1 MNQLLLCYSVATS
14 ERKSEVVESAYGASV
29 RETIPTSIKLDR
41 KTGRFSVYAWVVLGF
56 NLLVILWGAYVRASG
71 SGAGCGSH
79 WPLCNGEVVPRT
91 RGAETLIELTHRT
104 TSGVALLL
112 VLGLLVWA
120 FRAFPRKHPARLG
133 AVLSVFFI
141 ITEALIGAGLVLFGF
156 VADND
161 SIGRAVY
168 LSIHLVNTFLL
179 LAALALTAWW
189 ASGGSALKLRG
200 HGALSLILCAGL
212 VGALVLGVSGA
223 VTALGDTLFPGSTLM
238 GGLRDDFS
246 PTAHILVRLR
256 VLHPT
261 IALLVSSLLIF
272 AARFAADKRPVR
284 TTKRLAWALAI
295 LVLIELCAG
304 LVNLILLAPIPM
316 QIVHLLLAD
325 LVWTCLVLLTAS
337 ALGEET
343 ALSHVSNRA

>member
-1 MNQLLLCYSVATS
+1 M
-14 ERKSEVVESAYGASV
+14 VESAYSTGV
-29 RETIPTSIKLDR
+29 EQTIPAQIKLEQR
-41 KTGRFSVYAWVVLGF
+41 GGWFSIYAWVVLAF

-79 WPLCNGEVVPRT
+79 WPLCNGEVVPRA
-91 RGAETLIELTHRT
+91 RPVETLIELTHRT
-104 TSGVALLL
+104 TSGFALIL
-112 VLGLLVWA
+112 VSVLLVWA
-120 FRAFPRKHPARLG
+120 FRAYPRKHPARLG
-133 AVLSVFFI
+133 AVLSIFFI

-189 ASGGSALKLRG
+189 ASGGRALRLRNQ
-200 HGALSLILCAGL
+200 GALLLILCAGL
-212 VGALVLGVSGA
+212 VGALVLGISGA
-223 VTALGDTLFPGSTLM
+223 ITALGDTLFPASTLG

-246 PTAHILVRLR
+246 STAHILIRLR

-261 IALLVSSLLIF
+261 IAVAVSALLIF
-272 AARFAADKRPVR
+272 AARFAATNRPGKM
-284 TTKRLAWALAI
+284 TKRFAWALA
-295 LVLIELCAG
+295 LLMLIELCAG
-304 LVNLILLAPIPM
+304 LINLFLLAPIPM

-325 LVWTCLVLLTAS
+325 LVWTALVLLIAS
-337 ALGEET
+337 ALAYAPRSST
-343 ALSHVSNRA
+343 ARNQA

>member
-1 MNQLLLCYSVATS
+1 MA
-14 ERKSEVVESAYGASV
+14 ESAYGAGVS
-29 RETIPTSIKLDR
+29 ETIPTKIEIEGKG
-41 KTGRFSVYAWVVLGF
+41 GRFRVYAWAVLCF

-79 WPLCNGEVVPRT
+79 WPLCNGEVVPRARAT
-91 RGAETLIELTHRT
+91 ETLIELTHRT

-112 VLGLLVWA
+112 VFGLAVWA
-120 FRAFPRKHPARLG
+120 FRSFPRKHPARLG

-189 ASGGSALKLRG
+189 ASNGRALRIRNQG
-200 HGALSLILCAGL
+200 TLSLILGAGL
-212 VGALVLGVSGA
+212 VGTLLLGISGA
-223 VTALGDTLFPGSTLM
+223 VTALGDTLFPGGSLAA
-238 GGLRDDFS
+238 GLRDDFS
-246 PTAHILVRLR
+246 STAHILIRLR

-261 IALLVSSLLIF
+261 IAVLVSALLIY
-272 AARFAADKRPVR
+272 AARMAAAKRPSPQ
-284 TTKRLAWALAI
+284 TKRLAWM
-295 LVLIELCAG
+295 LIIMVVVELCAG

-325 LVWTCLVLLTAS
+325 LLWTSLVLLAAS
-337 ALGEET
+337 ALSDEG
-343 ALSHVSNRA
+343 ALRTTGNHA

>member
-1 MNQLLLCYSVATS
+1 MAESTYRAG
-14 ERKSEVVESAYGASV
+14 VEQ
-29 RETIPTSIKLDR
+29 TIPTHIKLEQ
-41 KTGRFSVYAWVVLGF
+41 KSVRFCVYAWIVLGF

-79 WPLCNGEVVPRT
+79 WPLCNGEVVPRA
-91 RGAETLIELTHRT
+91 RPVETLIELTHRT

-112 VLGLLVWA
+112 VFGLLIWA
-120 FRAFPRKHPARLG
+120 FRSFPRKHPARLG

-179 LAALALTAWW
+179 LAALALTARW
-189 ASGGSALKLRG
+189 AAGSVQLRLRKQ
-200 HGALSLILCAGL
+200 GALSLILGAGL
-212 VGALVLGVSGA
+212 LGTLLLGVSGA
-223 VTALGDTLFPGSTLM
+223 VTALGDTLFPGGSLA
-238 GGLRDDFS
+238 GGLREDFS
-246 PTAHILVRLR
+246 PTAHILIRLR

-261 IALLVSSLLIF
+261 IAVLVSVLLVY
-272 AARFAADKRPVR
+272 AARFAAAHRPGRV
-284 TTKRLAWALAI
+284 TKRLAWALML

-304 LVNLILLAPIPM
+304 LINLVLLAPIPM

-325 LVWTCLVLLTAS
+325 LLWTTLVLLTAA
-337 ALGEET
+337 ALEDDT
-343 ALSHVSNRA
+343 ALSAARNPA

>member
-1 MNQLLLCYSVATS
+1 MA
-14 ERKSEVVESAYGASV
+14 ERAYGASV
-29 RETIPTSIKLDR
+29 GETIPSPIELQG
-41 KTGRFSVYAWVVLGF
+41 KTARFSVYAWVVLGF

-91 RGAETLIELTHRT
+91 RGIETLIELTHRT

-120 FRAFPRKHPARLG
+120 LRAFPRKHPARLG
-133 AVLSVFFI
+133 AFFSVFFI

-156 VADND
+156 VAKDD
-161 SIGRAVY
+161 SIGRAAY

-189 ASGGSALKLRG
+189 ASGGGPLRLRAR
-200 HGALSLILCAGL
+200 GALSLILCAGL
-212 VGALVLGVSGA
+212 LGTLVLGVSGA
-223 VTALGDTLFPGSTLM
+223 VTALGDTLFPGGTLV
-238 GGLRDDFS
+238 GGLREDFS
-246 PTAHILVRLR
+246 PTAHILIRLR

-261 IALLVSSLLIF
+261 IAVVVSALLIF
-272 AARFAADKRPVR
+272 AARIIVSTRPER

-295 LVLIELCAG
+295 LVLTELSAG

-325 LVWTCLVLLTAS
+325 LVWTCLVLLTA
-337 ALGEET
+337 A
-343 ALSHVSNRA
+343 ALSEDAALSVARNYS

>member
-1 MNQLLLCYSVATS
+1 M
-14 ERKSEVVESAYGASV
+14 VESAYSTGV
-29 RETIPTSIKLDR
+29 EQTIPTQIKLEQR
-41 KTGRFSVYAWVVLGF
+41 GGRFSIYAWIVLAF

-79 WPLCNGEVVPRT
+79 WPLCNGEVMPLARPV
-91 RGAETLIELTHRT
+91 ETLIELTHRT
-104 TSGVALLL
+104 TSGVALIL
-112 VLGLLVWA
+112 VLVLLVWA

-133 AVLSVFFI
+133 AVLSFFFI

-189 ASGGSALKLRG
+189 ASGGRALRLRNQ
-200 HGALSLILCAGL
+200 GALLLILGAGL

-223 VTALGDTLFPGSTLM
+223 VTALGDTLFPASTLS
-238 GGLRDDFS
+238 GGLLDDFS
-246 PTAHILVRLR
+246 STAHILIRLR

-261 IALLVSSLLIF
+261 IALIVSALLIF
-272 AARFAADKRPVR
+272 AARFAATNRPGQR
-284 TTKRLAWALAI
+284 TKRFAWAL
-295 LVLIELCAG
+295 VLLIFIELCAG
-304 LVNLILLAPIPM
+304 LINLFLLAPIPM

-325 LVWTCLVLLTAS
+325 LVWTALVLLTAA
-337 ALGEET
+337 ALMDAPASSLT
-343 ALSHVSNRA
+343 RNHA

>member
-1 MNQLLLCYSVATS
+1 
-14 ERKSEVVESAYGASV
+14 VVESAYSAGV
-29 RETIPTSIKLDR
+29 ERTIPTTGRLEEKA
-41 KTGRFSVYAWVVLGF
+41 GRFSVYAWVVLAF

-79 WPLCNGEVVPRT
+79 WPLCNGQVVPRA
-91 RGAETLIELTHRT
+91 GSIETLIELTHRT

-120 FRAFPRKHPARLG
+120 FRSYPRKHPARLG
-133 AVLSVFFI
+133 AFLSVFFI

-156 VADND
+156 VANND

-189 ASGGSALKLRG
+189 AGNGRALKLRRQ
-200 HGALSLILCAGL
+200 GALGLLLYAGL
-212 VGALVLGVSGA
+212 LCTLVLGVSGA
-223 VTALGDTLFPGSTLM
+223 VTALGDTLFPASTLA

-246 PTAHILVRLR
+246 ETAHLLIRLR

-261 IALLVSSLLIF
+261 IAVVVSALLIF
-272 AARFAADKRPVR
+272 AARFAASNRPGQN
-284 TTKRLAWALAI
+284 TKRFAWALVI
-295 LVLIELCAG
+295 LILIELCAG
-304 LVNLILLAPIPM
+304 LINLLLLAPIPM
-316 QIVHLLLAD
+316 QLIHLLLAD
-325 LVWTCLVLLTAS
+325 LVWTTLVLLS
-337 ALGEET
+337 AA
-343 ALSHVSNRA
+343 ALTDAGSSAARNFS

>member
-1 MNQLLLCYSVATS
+1 
-14 ERKSEVVESAYGASV
+14 VVESAYPAGV
-29 RETIPTSIKLDR
+29 ERTIPNTGQVKEGR
-41 KTGRFSVYAWVVLGF
+41 GRFSVYAWIVLGF

-79 WPLCNGEVVPRT
+79 WPLCNGQVVPR
-91 RGAETLIELTHRT
+91 AHSVETLIELTHRT
-104 TSGVALLL
+104 TSGLALLL

-120 FRAFPRKHPARLG
+120 FRAYPRRHPARLG

-189 ASGGSALKLRG
+189 ASSGSPLRFQKQG
-200 HGALSLILCAGL
+200 TVGLLLYAGL
-212 VGALVLGVSGA
+212 LCTLVLGISGA
-223 VTALGDTLFPGSTLM
+223 VTALGDTLFPASTIA

-246 PTAHILVRLR
+246 PTAHTLIRLR

-261 IALLVSSLLIF
+261 IAVVTSALLIF
-272 AARFAADKRPVR
+272 AARFTVKTRPGR
-284 TTKRLAWALAI
+284 NTKRFAWALVA
-295 LVLIELCAG
+295 LVVIELCAG
-304 LVNLILLAPIPM
+304 LVNLLLLAPIPM
-316 QIVHLLLAD
+316 QLVHLLLAD
-325 LVWTCLVLLTAS
+325 LVWTALVLLTAS
-337 ALGEET
+337 ALADADGLN
-343 ALSHVSNRA
+343 AVRDYS

>member
-1 MNQLLLCYSVATS
+1 MA
-14 ERKSEVVESAYGASV
+14 ESAYPAGV
-29 RETIPTSIKLDR
+29 EQTIPVPIKLEQ
-41 KTGRFSVYAWVVLGF
+41 KAGRFSVYAWIVLAF

-79 WPLCNGEVVPRT
+79 WPLCNGEVMPRS

-104 TSGVALLL
+104 TSGVALILVFVLL
-112 VLGLLVWA
+112 IWA
-120 FRAFPRKHPARLG
+120 WRAYPRKHPARLG

-189 ASGGSALKLRG
+189 ATGGRALRLRG
-200 HGALSLILCAGL
+200 HGALLMVLGAGL
-212 VGALVLGVSGA
+212 LGALVLGVSGA
-223 VTALGDTLFPGSTLM
+223 VTALGDTLFPAGTLSA
-238 GGLRDDFS
+238 GLRDDFS
-246 PTAHILVRLR
+246 ETAHILVRLR

-261 IALLVSSLLIF
+261 IAVLVSALLIF
-272 AARFAADKRPVR
+272 AARFTAARRPVQ
-284 TTKRLAWALAI
+284 TTKRLAWALVL
-295 LVLIELCAG
+295 LVLMELCAG
-304 LVNLILLAPIPM
+304 LINLLLLAPIPM

-325 LVWTCLVLLTAS
+325 LLWTALVLLTA
-337 ALGEET
+337 A
-343 ALSHVSNRA
+343 ALSPVPDSNAAGNHA

>member
-1 MNQLLLCYSVATS
+1 MA
-14 ERKSEVVESAYGASV
+14 ESAYRPDVGQAI
-29 RETIPTSIKLDR
+29 RTPIKLEPKAR
-41 KTGRFSVYAWVVLGF
+41 RFSVYAWGVLAF

-79 WPLCNGEVVPRT
+79 WPLCNGEVVPRA
-91 RGAETLIELTHRT
+91 RPLETLIELTHRT

-112 VLGLLVWA
+112 VLGLLFQA
-120 FRAFPRKHPARLG
+120 FRFFPRKHPARLG
-133 AVLSVFFI
+133 AVLSIFFI

-161 SIGRAVY
+161 SIGRAAY

-189 ASGGSALKLRG
+189 ASTGRGLRLRKQ
-200 HGALSLILCAGL
+200 GALLLILCAGI

-223 VTALGDTLFPGSTLM
+223 VTALGDTLFPGGTLF

-261 IALLVSSLLIF
+261 IAVAVSALLIF
-272 AARFAADKRPVR
+272 AARFAVANRPGR
-284 TTKRLAWALAI
+284 MTKRFAWALVL
-295 LVLIELCAG
+295 LVIIELCAG
-304 LVNLILLAPIPM
+304 LVNLLLLAPIPM

-325 LVWTCLVLLTAS
+325 LLWTSLVLLSAS
-337 ALGEET
+337 ALTEEQELSAASDT
-343 ALSHVSNRA
+343 A

>member
-1 MNQLLLCYSVATS
+1 VAES
-14 ERKSEVVESAYGASV
+14 IYRAGVE
-29 RETIPTSIKLDR
+29 ETIRTPIKLEG
-41 KTGRFSVYAWVVLGF
+41 KAGRFSVYAWVVLAF

-79 WPLCNGEVVPRT
+79 WPLCNGEVMPRA
-91 RGAETLIELTHRT
+91 RPVETLIELTHRT
-104 TSGVALLL
+104 TSGLALLL
-112 VLGLLVWA
+112 VLGLVFWA
-120 FRAFPRKHPARLG
+120 FRFFPREHPARLG
-133 AVLSVFFI
+133 AVFSIFFI

-168 LSIHLVNTFLL
+168 LSIHLLNTFLL

-189 ASGGSALKLRG
+189 ATTGRALKLRKQ
-200 HGALSLILCAGL
+200 GALLLILCAGV

-223 VTALGDTLFPGSTLM
+223 VTALGDTLFPGGTLL
-238 GGLRDDFS
+238 GGLKNDFS
-246 PTAHILVRLR
+246 PTAHILIRLR

-261 IALLVSSLLIF
+261 IAVAVSALLIF
-272 AARFAADKRPVR
+272 AARFAARNRPAR
-284 TTKRLAWALAI
+284 MTNRFAWALVL

-304 LVNLILLAPIPM
+304 MINLLLLAPIPM

-325 LVWTCLVLLTAS
+325 LLWISLVLLAAS
-337 ALGEET
+337 ALTEGQE
-343 ALSHVSNRA
+343 LSAPGDAA